1 MSIRNV
7 LYSILVILVFIAAL
21 GVYVIFKPEKTL
33 VNREPDLA
41 ITASELFRNYSI
53 NEEAANKTFLGK
65 IIQVSGTIREINID
79 DSMFT
84 SIILETGDLFSGV
97 NCAMDNKYISNQNDI
112 LINSEVTIKGECSG
126 KLIDVVLN
134 NCVLIDE

>member
-21 GVYVIFKPEKTL
+21 GIYVIFKPEKTL
-33 VNREPDLA
+33 VNSEPDYT
-41 ITASELFRNYSI
+41 ITASELFSKYSI

-65 IIQVSGTIREINID
+65 IIQISGTIREINID

-97 NCAMDNKYISNQNDI
+97 NCVMDNKYISNQKEI
-112 LINSEVTIKGECSG
+112 LTDSEVTIKGECSG
-126 KLIDVVLN
+126 KLIDVILN
-134 NCVLIDE
+134 DCILIDK

>member
-1 MSIRNV
+1 MSIRNI
-7 LYSILVILVFIAAL
+7 LYSILVILVFIAA
-21 GVYVIFKPEKTL
+21 
-33 VNREPDLA
+33 
-41 ITASELFRNYSI
+41 FRNYSI
-53 NEEAANKTFLGK
+53 NEEATNKTFLGK

-97 NCAMDNKYISNQNDI
+97 NCVMNNKYTLNQNDI

-134 NCVLIDE
+134 NCILIDE